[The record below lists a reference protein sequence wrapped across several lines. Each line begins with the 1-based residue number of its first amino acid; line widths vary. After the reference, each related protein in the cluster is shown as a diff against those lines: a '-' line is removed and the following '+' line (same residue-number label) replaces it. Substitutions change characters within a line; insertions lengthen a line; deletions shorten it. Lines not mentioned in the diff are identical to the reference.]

1 MIEKLNLSSRP
12 FRNRTLPWILSA
24 LLLGCSLIGLLYLL
38 ADWRDAKAKDEI
50 VKNEISSMEAEVQEL
65 KAKGEKVQQQ
75 LTPDQKRLLV
85 ASHQLV
91 DKKNFR
97 WSYLFADLERVL
109 PSNVSVSRIN
119 VENVFKGTADI
130 DFAVLSRDY
139 QSVINMIDNMN
150 GSGVFKAELRGQDLQ
165 KSETISYSEFTI
177 RLTYKSPVGFSNNPN
192 DGNTVAS
199 NTTEKQR

>member
-1 MIEKLNLSSRP
+1 MIEKLNLSSYP

-24 LLLGCSLIGLLYLL
+24 LLLGFSLIGLLYLL
-38 ADWRDAKAKDEI
+38 TDWRDAKAKDDI
-50 VKNEISSMEAEVQEL
+50 VKNEISSMETEVQEL
-65 KAKGEKVQQQ
+65 KAKGDKVQQQ
-75 LTPDQKRLLV
+75 LTPEQKRLLV
-85 ASHQLV
+85 AAHQLV

-109 PSNVSVSRIN
+109 PSNVSVSRVN
-119 VENVFKGTADI
+119 VENVYKGTADI

-150 GSGVFKAELRGQDLQ
+150 GSGVFQAELRGQDLQ
-165 KSETISYSEFTI
+165 KSDTITYSEYSI
-177 RLTYKSPVGFSNNPN
+177 RLTYKSPVGFSNNQT

-199 NTTEKQR
+199 TTTEEKR

>member
-24 LLLGCSLIGLLYLL
+24 LLLGFSLISLLYLL
-38 ADWRDAKAKDEI
+38 ADWRDAKAKDDI
-50 VKNEISSMEAEVQEL
+50 VKKEISEMETKVQEL

-75 LTPDQKRLLV
+75 LSPEQKRLLV
-85 ASHQLV
+85 AAHQLV

-97 WSYLFADLERVL
+97 WSYLFADLERIL
-109 PSNVSVSRIN
+109 PANVSVSRIN
-119 VENVFKGTADI
+119 VENVYKGTADI

-150 GSGVFKAELRGQDLQ
+150 GSGVFQAELRGQDLQ
-165 KSETISYSEFTI
+165 KSETITYSEYSI
-177 RLTYKSPVGFSNNPN
+177 RLTYKSPVGFSNNQN

-199 NTTEKQR
+199 TNTEEQR